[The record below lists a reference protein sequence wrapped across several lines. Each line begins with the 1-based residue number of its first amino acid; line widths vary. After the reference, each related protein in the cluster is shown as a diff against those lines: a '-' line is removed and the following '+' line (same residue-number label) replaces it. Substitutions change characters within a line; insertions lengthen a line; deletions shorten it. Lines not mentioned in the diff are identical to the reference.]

1 MSKNPNQPP
10 EQGQVSD
17 PDQSIRSQPD
27 SEQSPNSQV
36 QPSGPLASSS
46 KSQHPSNPMDQPQK
60 SQQGQKT
67 QQAKKAQ
74 TQKADSKV
82 KFQPEITEEQLKTYY
97 RDHFDTNLL
106 WKVMDK
112 GSFPRREFGFDRVGH
127 FFTRNKSF
135 ANPSDL
141 KEYMSIYATKAAYA
155 GAIYADPVRTKTK
168 KYNAFTIHDTEWM
181 GRELIFDLDAN
192 DYDPVRQCDC
202 KGRDVC
208 EICWGLIQDAAVI
221 MDETLRVDFG
231 FKKLQWVFTGGRG
244 YHCWVLDRETL
255 TLSQEQRS
263 GLVNYMQLIHDP
275 GDGQRVEKITNSSV
289 LLNERIVRLLTKR
302 FVLESRPIV
311 LEEIGIKKTAR
322 ATMIRKLKEKNYKEL
337 IDIIPR
343 KVTYEQFF
351 EQMVK
356 YRYARI
362 DHKVTIDTRRLI
374 RLPGSVHSHTGY
386 VGQYIDNPE
395 SFFPEDAKHI
405 QDITG

>member
-1 MSKNPNQPP
+1 MSKDPNHPP
-10 EQGQVSD
+10 EQDQVSD
-17 PDQSIRSQPD
+17 QPTKPQSD
-27 SEQSPNSQV
+27 SEQSSTSH
-36 QPSGPLASSS
+36 QPSNS
-46 KSQHPSNPMDQPQK
+46 MDQTQK
-60 SQQGQKT
+60 SLQARQGQKT
-67 QQAKKAQ
+67 QQAKNAQ
-74 TQKADSKV
+74 TQKGDSKV

-97 RDHFDTNLL
+97 RDHFDINLL

-112 GSFPRREFGFDRVGH
+112 ESFPRREFGFDRAGH

-135 ANPSDL
+135 ASPSDL
-141 KEYMSIYATKAAYA
+141 KEYMSIYVTKAAYA

-202 KGRDVC
+202 KGRNVC

-244 YHCWVLDRETL
+244 YHCWVLDKETL

-275 GDGQRVEKITNSSV
+275 GGGQRVEKITNSAV

-302 FVLESRPIV
+302 FVLDSKPIV